1 MPRSPTVF
9 CSLCSEFLKFH
20 FFKAKH
26 ILLWGHC
33 LVWGQDGTLKNGGL
47 RLGVSRTS
55 AYAFSEESEDSHEE
69 AQSTKQME
77 QPHAKQILNNRD
89 KDNTLQRYL
98 KDNMG
103 VGCNF
108 RNLWDCN
115 MPSCLP
121 LMEAMRAVIKWTIYG
136 FPYLLLLPHHL
147 P

>member
-1 MPRSPTVF
+1 MGAEAG
-9 CSLCSEFLKFH
+9 SEQNF
-20 FFKAKH
+20 
-26 ILLWGHC
+26 
-33 LVWGQDGTLKNGGL
+33 
-47 RLGVSRTS
+47 SYTS
-55 AYAFSEESEDSHEE
+55 SEEFEDSHEE
-69 AQSTKQME
+69 AQSTKQVE

-115 MPSCLP
+115 MLSCLP